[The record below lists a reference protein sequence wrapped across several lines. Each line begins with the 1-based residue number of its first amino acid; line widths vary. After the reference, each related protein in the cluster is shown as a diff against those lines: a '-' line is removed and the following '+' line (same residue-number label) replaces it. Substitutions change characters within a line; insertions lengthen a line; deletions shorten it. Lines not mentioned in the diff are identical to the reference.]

1 MLETSVEFEFE
12 LEKVICTDISLRNH
26 KNSLTVQEIR
36 VYLTRNVGSVSLIG
50 QLLRN
55 HVYTFYLLS
64 VHCSIK
70 WKKYILWIRYTYTC
84 NATYLKAIY
93 YLL

>member
-36 VYLTRNVGSVSLIG
+36 VYLTRNNWQNNIDG
-50 QLLRN
+50 
-55 HVYTFYLLS
+55 
-64 VHCSIK
+64 SIK
-70 WKKYILWIRYTYTC
+70 PKY
-84 NATYLKAIY
+84 
-93 YLL
+93 